1 MKGRFWLAGGLLA
14 LLFSAAGCAVPCAK
28 GYKCSLEHGP
38 ECDLPTP
45 CRNRVHAFMVHG
57 LTPSTDC
64 GLNALRMKLGENGF
78 PMVGIG
84 ELCHFWWVKDEI
96 ECIRHND
103 PDARFVLLGYDY
115 GAPVAV
121 ALARGLKEKNVP
133 VDAVVLLDPKGC
145 GPDPSGVYT
154 LLIANGGSTACAPHS
169 ARVVVPGATH
179 FGLPAHSTTVAV
191 ITDLLR
197 NIASQHYEPEVEE
210 VPVWSYPHAPEARRV
225 SPAKPLGADW
235 DFLAD
240 RPGPTRAIGT
250 QVVTQPVAKPPTVA
264 TVPAGPLAAKR

>member
-1 MKGRFWLAGGLLA
+1 MKRRFWCAGGVLA
-14 LLFSAAGCAVPCAK
+14 LLLSAAGCAVPCAK

-38 ECDLPTP
+38 EFDLPTP
-45 CRNRVHAFMVHG
+45 CRNRVHVFMVHG

-64 GLNALRMKLGENGF
+64 GLNALRIKLGENGF

-84 ELCHFWWVKDEI
+84 ELCHYWWVKDEI

-103 PDARFVLLGYDY
+103 PDARLVLLGYDY

-121 ALARGLKEKNVP
+121 SLARSLKEKNVP

-179 FGLPAHSTTVAV
+179 FGLPAHATTVAV
-191 ITDLLR
+191 ITDLLN
-197 NIASQHYEPEVEE
+197 NIAARNCEPELEE
-210 VPVWSYPHAPEARRV
+210 VPVWSYPHAPEARRL
-225 SPAKPLGADW
+225 SPGKPLSADW

-250 QVVTQPVAKPPTVA
+250 QMATQPTSKPPTVA
-264 TVPAGPLAAKR
+264 TVPAGPVASKR